1 MVEPRTAAGDEA
13 LIALHTSAGDQA
25 VVSLHGAQLLSWITA
40 GGQEQIYASPISRP
54 ATGKAVR
61 GGVPICFPQFSER
74 GPLPKHGF
82 VRNRRWQ
89 LVAAPAVP
97 APVVEARFQLDST
110 MTIARWRHAFCLVL
124 LVRLGPGWLEL
135 HLQAANAER
144 TGYEFTA
151 ALHTYLAVPDVRS
164 ARLQGLHGAT
174 YQDNLDVLKEKR
186 DEAPSLSFGEEI
198 DRVYLAVAQPLQ
210 LYGGKDLRRIVQQG
224 FPDVVVWN
232 PGPEKAARLGDM
244 PAADWQRMLCIEAAA
259 VGVPVHLAPGKT
271 WRGMQRIELPH
282 APGFD
287 LSQATPLAGA

>member
-1 MVEPRTAAGDEA
+1 MVDSTTTGHQEA
-13 LIALHTSAGDQA
+13 LVVLHTSAGDSA
-25 VVSLHGAQLLSWITA
+25 LVSLHGAQVLSWQPARA
-40 GGQEQIYASPISRP
+40 GEQLYTSPLARP

-89 LVAAPAVP
+89 LVAAPATP

-124 LVRLGPGWLEL
+124 MVRLGPGWLEL

-144 TGYEFTA
+144 TAYEFTA
-151 ALHTYLAVPDVRS
+151 ALHTYLAVPDVRT
-164 ARLQGLHGAT
+164 AQLHGLQGCT
-174 YQDNLDVLKEKR
+174 YQDNLAAQQEQR
-186 DEAPSLSFGEEI
+186 DDAPAVSFGQEI
-198 DRVYLAVAQPLQ
+198 DRVYLQVPQPLQ
-210 LYGGKDLRRIVQQG
+210 LEAGGTLRRIVQQG
-224 FPDVVVWN
+224 FGDVVVWN

-244 PAADWQRMLCIEAAA
+244 PAGDWPRMLCVEAAA
-259 VGVPVHLAPGKT
+259 VGVPVQLAPGKT

-282 APGFD
+282 AAGFD
-287 LSQATPLAGA
+287 LAQATPLAAA